1 MKKLMTTTV
10 LVSLLALTA
19 NVLAE
24 NLPDNVPV
32 DTHDST
38 QGSVLTDD
46 DGMTLYIFTRD
57 DASKSNCYGGC
68 AQSWPPFEAG
78 RRAKDS
84 GMFTVIERDD
94 DSRQWAYD
102 GQPLYYWVNDER
114 PGDVTGHEVG
124 GSWFVVQMGR

>member
-1 MKKLMTTTV
+1 MKTLFTTTV
-10 LVSLLALTA
+10 TATLLALTA

-32 DTHDST
+32 EARNTSL
-38 QGSVLTDD
+38 GSVLTDD

-57 DASKSNCYGGC
+57 EAGKSNCYGGC

-78 RRAKDS
+78 RRAQNS
-84 GMFTVIERDD
+84 GNFSVIERNDG
-94 DSRQWAYD
+94 SRQWAYD
-102 GQPLYYWVNDER
+102 GAPLYYWVNDKK

-124 GSWFVVQMGR
+124 GSWFVIQMGR

>member
-1 MKKLMTTTV
+1 MKKMLTTAATAT
-10 LVSLLALTA
+10 LLALTA
-19 NVLAE
+19 SVLAE
-24 NLPDNVPV
+24 KLPSNVPV
-32 DTHDST
+32 DTHNSSL
-38 QGSVLTDD
+38 GKVLTDD

-57 DASKSNCYGGC
+57 EVGKSNCYGGC

-84 GMFTVIERDD
+84 GMFTVIDRDD

-102 GQPLYYWVNDER
+102 GQPLYYWVNDEK

-124 GSWFVVQMGR
+124 GSWLVIQMD